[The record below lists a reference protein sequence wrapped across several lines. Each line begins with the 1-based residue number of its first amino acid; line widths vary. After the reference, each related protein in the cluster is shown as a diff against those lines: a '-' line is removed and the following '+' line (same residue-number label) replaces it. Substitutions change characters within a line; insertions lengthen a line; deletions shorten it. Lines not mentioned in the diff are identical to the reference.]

1 LLLSGIRALTDYAD
15 TTLTGPIDMDEGRFT
30 NVTFVDAQLRYAG
43 GTPPVFI
50 ECSFTRSRFVFSGPA
65 KNMLQFLRSMTNEK
79 TNMAGIVRGLLPGLN
94 PSPPARMRPTQV
106 TYRPPTIKVPGTKPE
121 R

>member
-1 LLLSGIRALTDYAD
+1 MRALTDYAD

-30 NVTFVDAQLRYAG
+30 NVAFIGAELRYAG
-43 GTPPVFI
+43 GTPPLFI
-50 ECSFTRSRFVFSGPA
+50 RCRFTRSRFIFSGPA
-65 KNMLQFLRSMTNEK
+65 RNMLQFLRGMTNEK

-94 PSPPARMRPTQV
+94 PHPPAWIRPTQV
-106 TYRPPTIKVPGTKPE
+106 TYRVPTVKVPGTKPE